1 MDEQDDAALR
11 VRDERFARGWSVRRA
26 AQEGGVSNQT
36 WGSYENGGPLTV
48 RMRAAVQRAFS
59 WPATWPEEPVNAVRQ
74 DEAAALRH
82 LIAEQAL
89 QMEQLIARV
98 EDLDAEL
105 RLLRLAVGRGVA
117 GSA

>member
-1 MDEQDDAALR
+1 
-11 VRDERFARGWSVRRA
+11 
-26 AQEGGVSNQT
+26 VSNQT
-36 WGSYENGGPLTV
+36 WGTFENGGPLTV
-48 RMRAAVQRAFS
+48 RIRGAVQRAFS
-59 WPATWPEEPVNAVRQ
+59 WPATWPETPVVAVRQ

-89 QMEQLIARV
+89 QLEQLIARV

-105 RLLRLAVGRGVA
+105 RLLRLAVGRGAA

>member
-1 MDEQDDAALR
+1 
-11 VRDERFARGWSVRRA
+11 VV
-26 AQEGGVSNQT
+26 
-36 WGSYENGGPLTV
+36 
-48 RMRAAVQRAFS
+48 
-59 WPATWPEEPVNAVRQ
+59 AVRQ

-105 RLLRLAVGRGVA
+105 RLLRLAVGRGAA
-117 GSA
+117 GTA